1 MNKRM
6 IVFISTLGS
15 CYFCILIPIIIGAIF
30 IIFLDILN
38 GQLGI
43 DTIID
48 IFSFFKEFSFF
59 KDPWVYKMILIGV
72 PFISIVMAMLNTN

>member
-1 MNKRM
+1 M

-48 IFSFFKEFSFF
+48 IFSFFK
-59 KDPWVYKMILIGV
+59 DPWVYKIILIGV
-72 PFISIVMAMLNTN
+72 PFISIVMAMLNTD

>member
-48 IFSFFKEFSFF
+48 IFSFFK
-59 KDPWVYKMILIGV
+59 DPWVYKIILIGV
-72 PFISIVMAMLNTN
+72 PFISIVMAMLNTD

>member
-6 IVFISTLGS
+6 IAFISTLGS
-15 CYFCILIPIIIGAIF
+15 CYFCILIPIIIGTIF

-48 IFSFFKEFSFF
+48 IFSFF

-72 PFISIVMAMLNTN
+72 PFISIVMAMLNTD

>member
-6 IVFISTLGS
+6 IVFISILGS

-48 IFSFFKEFSFF
+48 IFSFFK
-59 KDPWVYKMILIGV
+59 DPWVYKMILIGV
-72 PFISIVMAMLNTN
+72 PFISIVMAILNTD

>member
-15 CYFCILIPIIIGAIF
+15 CYFCMLIPIIIGAIF

-48 IFSFFKEFSFF
+48 IFSFFK
-59 KDPWVYKMILIGV
+59 DPWVYKMILIGV
-72 PFISIVMAMLNTN
+72 PFISIVMAILNMD

>member
-1 MNKRM
+1 M

-38 GQLGI
+38 DQFGI

-48 IFSFFKEFSFF
+48 IFSFF

-72 PFISIVMAMLNTN
+72 PFISIVMAMLNTD

>member
-48 IFSFFKEFSFF
+48 IFSFFK
-59 KDPWVYKMILIGV
+59 DPWVYKMILIGV
-72 PFISIVMAMLNTN
+72 PFISIVMAILNTD

>member
-1 MNKRM
+1 MNQRM

-48 IFSFFKEFSFF
+48 IFSFFK
-59 KDPWVYKMILIGV
+59 DPWVYKMILIGV
-72 PFISIVMAMLNTN
+72 PFISIVMAILNTD

>member
-1 MNKRM
+1 M

-48 IFSFFKEFSFF
+48 IFSFFK
-59 KDPWVYKMILIGV
+59 DPWVYKMILIGV
-72 PFISIVMAMLNTN
+72 PFISIVMAILNTD

>member
-30 IIFLDILN
+30 IIFLDLLN

-48 IFSFFKEFSFF
+48 IFSFF

-72 PFISIVMAMLNTN
+72 PFISIVMAMLNTD

>member
-38 GQLGI
+38 GQFGI

-48 IFSFFKEFSFF
+48 IFSFF

-72 PFISIVMAMLNTN
+72 PFISIVMAMLNTD

>member
-1 MNKRM
+1 M

-48 IFSFFKEFSFF
+48 IFSFFK
-59 KDPWVYKMILIGV
+59 DPWVYKMILIGV
-72 PFISIVMAMLNTN
+72 PFISIIMAMLNTD

>member
-1 MNKRM
+1 M

-15 CYFCILIPIIIGAIF
+15 CYFCILILIIIGAIF

-48 IFSFFKEFSFF
+48 IFSFFK
-59 KDPWVYKMILIGV
+59 DPWVYKMILIGV
-72 PFISIVMAMLNTN
+72 PFISIVMAILNTD

>member
-1 MNKRM
+1 M

-48 IFSFFKEFSFF
+48 IFSFFK
-59 KDPWVYKMILIGV
+59 DPWVYKMILIGV
-72 PFISIVMAMLNTN
+72 PFISIVMAMLNTD

>member
-15 CYFCILIPIIIGAIF
+15 CYFCILIPIIIGTIF

-48 IFSFFKEFSFF
+48 IFSFF

-72 PFISIVMAMLNTN
+72 PFISIVMAMLNTD

>member
-38 GQLGI
+38 DQFGI

-48 IFSFFKEFSFF
+48 IFSFF

-72 PFISIVMAMLNTN
+72 PFISIVMAMLNTD

>member
-1 MNKRM
+1 M
-6 IVFISTLGS
+6 IAFISTLGS

-48 IFSFFKEFSFF
+48 IFSFFK
-59 KDPWVYKMILIGV
+59 DPWVYKMILIGV
-72 PFISIVMAMLNTN
+72 PFISIVMAMLNTD

>member
-1 MNKRM
+1 M

-30 IIFLDILN
+30 IIFLDLLN

-48 IFSFFKEFSFF
+48 IFSFFK
-59 KDPWVYKMILIGV
+59 DP
-72 PFISIVMAMLNTN
+72 

>member
-1 MNKRM
+1 M

-15 CYFCILIPIIIGAIF
+15 CYFCMLIPIIIGAIF

-48 IFSFFKEFSFF
+48 IFSFFK
-59 KDPWVYKMILIGV
+59 DPWVYKMILIGV
-72 PFISIVMAMLNTN
+72 PFISIVMAILNTD

>member
-1 MNKRM
+1 M

-30 IIFLDILN
+30 IIFLDLLN

-48 IFSFFKEFSFF
+48 IFSFF

-72 PFISIVMAMLNTN
+72 PFISIVMAMLNTD

>member
-1 MNKRM
+1 MNNRM
-6 IVFISTLGS
+6 IAFISTLGS
-15 CYFCILIPIIIGAIF
+15 CYFCILIPIIIGTIF

-48 IFSFFKEFSFF
+48 IFSFF

-72 PFISIVMAMLNTN
+72 PFISIVMAMLNTD

>member
-48 IFSFFKEFSFF
+48 IFSFFK
-59 KDPWVYKMILIGV
+59 DPWVYKMILIGV
-72 PFISIVMAMLNTN
+72 PFISIVMAMLNTD

>member
-6 IVFISTLGS
+6 SVFISTLGS

-30 IIFLDILN
+30 IIFLDLLN

-48 IFSFFKEFSFF
+48 IFSFF

-72 PFISIVMAMLNTN
+72 PFISIVMAMLNTD

>member
-30 IIFLDILN
+30 IIFLDLLN

-48 IFSFFKEFSFF
+48 IFSFFKG
-59 KDPWVYKMILIGV
+59 PWVYKMILIGV
-72 PFISIVMAMLNTN
+72 PFISIVMAMLNTD

>member
-15 CYFCILIPIIIGAIF
+15 CYFCMLIPIIIGAIF

-48 IFSFFKEFSFF
+48 IFSFFK
-59 KDPWVYKMILIGV
+59 DPWVYKMILIGV
-72 PFISIVMAMLNTN
+72 PFISIVMAILNTD

>member
-6 IVFISTLGS
+6 IVFISTLGR

-48 IFSFFKEFSFF
+48 IFSFFK
-59 KDPWVYKMILIGV
+59 DPWVYKMILIGV
-72 PFISIVMAMLNTN
+72 PFISIVMAMLNTD

>member
-48 IFSFFKEFSFF
+48 IFSFFK
-59 KDPWVYKMILIGV
+59 DPWVYKIILIGV
-72 PFISIVMAMLNTN
+72 PFISIVMAMINTD

>member
-1 MNKRM
+1 MNK
-6 IVFISTLGS
+6 ISTLGS

-48 IFSFFKEFSFF
+48 IFSFFK
-59 KDPWVYKMILIGV
+59 DPWVYKMILIGV
-72 PFISIVMAMLNTN
+72 PFISIVMAMLNTD

>member
-15 CYFCILIPIIIGAIF
+15 CYFCILILIIIGAIF

-48 IFSFFKEFSFF
+48 IFSFFK
-59 KDPWVYKMILIGV
+59 DPWVYKMILIGV
-72 PFISIVMAMLNTN
+72 PFISIVMAILNTD

>member
-1 MNKRM
+1 M

-15 CYFCILIPIIIGAIF
+15 CYFCILIPIIIGVIF
-30 IIFLDILN
+30 IIFLDLLN

-48 IFSFFKEFSFF
+48 IFSFF

-72 PFISIVMAMLNTN
+72 PFISIVMAMLNTD

>member
-48 IFSFFKEFSFF
+48 IFSFFK
-59 KDPWVYKMILIGV
+59 DPWVYKMILIGV
-72 PFISIVMAMLNTN
+72 PFISIIMAMLNTD